1 MCYELPLVA
10 VVDAF
15 IPHPTSSTTRHNLES
30 KPRVQI
36 PIRDRTSS
44 TLLFLSLDPEPPSNR
59 RRNNKK
65 NSIDYYPENTPK
77 QSPQE
82 LKLQSLEPNNIHQKN
97 ITISEEFMDPI
108 MILPIATIST
118 IVLLVLGVAY
128 TFMTNPVMEFDIDF
142 FMALDGVRD
151 STAGLSTGGMDSLDA
166 NTIVGLPK
174 LSPAEQ
180 LVGALFGP
188 N

>member
-1 MCYELPLVA
+1 MNNNLHPSICNQKKLCFILLLSMCYELPLVA

-128 TFMTNPVMEFDIDF
+128 TFMTNPVMEFDSWHWMESEI
-142 FMALDGVRD
+142 LQRG
-151 STAGLSTGGMDSLDA
+151 
-166 NTIVGLPK
+166 
-174 LSPAEQ
+174 
-180 LVGALFGP
+180 
-188 N
+188 